1 MANKTKEECDEIIKS
16 GVCHFSIGEDFGKM
30 IARIA
35 MEHLEYDNDP
45 VKALR
50 TITES
55 LTGCPVDMAVQ
66 ILKGDIVLLV
76 DVDTQEVLPMDRIAG
91 VHDDFPKIDVMY
103 YMQRMKRDI
112 CGHGEMIKEGLRIL
126 QTNMKRSY
134 GKFTFDFNYDSIF
147 KFVAGNNEQLLEEL
161 REDREIL
168 GIENI
173 ILTTKDYIAKTISV
187 QKTIDWMMKNWNDFS
202 QTTDKDGN
210 KNYMVYREIKGECS
224 DMLLDVMQVFQ
235 ETISMDITKFG
246 AIEDNSVEK
255 YVESAIAIDK
265 VIKTGI
271 EPVDIMKNWSAGWLA
286 PNGDYYGLN
295 GEIANMLHIQI
306 ADALLKKG
314 IIPKDYN
321 SEKYNYSANVDAWL
335 EQAGWVK
342 VHGDNIQF
350 AGCLNDKVNKKMKNV
365 DLTRKQIGILYTY
378 IQVLHNGVTRLGW
391 RQEKISASRFQM
403 MAENDLKVLYSKYF
417 DF

>member
-1 MANKTKEECDEIIKS
+1 
-16 GVCHFSIGEDFGKM
+16 
-30 IARIA
+30 
-35 MEHLEYDNDP
+35 
-45 VKALR
+45 
-50 TITES
+50 
-55 LTGCPVDMAVQ
+55 
-66 ILKGDIVLLV
+66 
-76 DVDTQEVLPMDRIAG
+76 
-91 VHDDFPKIDVMY
+91 
-103 YMQRMKRDI
+103 
-112 CGHGEMIKEGLRIL
+112 
-126 QTNMKRSY
+126 
-134 GKFTFDFNYDSIF
+134 
-147 KFVAGNNEQLLEEL
+147 
-161 REDREIL
+161 
-168 GIENI
+168 
-173 ILTTKDYIAKTISV
+173 
-187 QKTIDWMMKNWNDFS
+187 
-202 QTTDKDGN
+202 
-210 KNYMVYREIKGECS
+210 
-224 DMLLDVMQVFQ
+224 MLLDVMQVFQ